1 MTCCFI
7 HKRSCNQD
15 ICRRTNDKKDR
26 VEFDLK
32 TIIKS
37 NTIKKAS
44 DLGNNNEY
52 ITIRKCN
59 RKISYLEIIEKLQI
73 EIDRIIKEIW
83 DYNMNTNVKD
93 KARDLKKIE
102 CYQKVIKYKIQ
113 LRNHYVNLIM
123 DEISFKEKEEI
134 RY

>member
-7 HKRSCNQD
+7 SRRSCNKE
-15 ICRRTNDKKDR
+15 ICRGPTEKKDR

-37 NTIKKAS
+37 NTIRKACS
-44 DLGNNNEY
+44 LGNNREQ

-59 RKISYLEIIEKLQI
+59 RKISYLEIIEKLQL

-134 RY
+134 K

>member
-7 HKRSCNQD
+7 KRRSCNQE
-15 ICRRTNDKKDR
+15 ICRGANDKKDR

-37 NTIKKAS
+37 NTIKKPC
-44 DLGNNNEY
+44 DLGNNREQ
-52 ITIRKCN
+52 ITIQKCN
-59 RKISYLEIIEKLQI
+59 RKISYLEIIETLQS

-93 KARDLKKIE
+93 KSRDLKKIE

-134 RY
+134 K